1 MVLQLIGKVWVL
13 AFLHACHDVCL
24 STSVYY
30 RTLRYM
36 QVCSNKMEKS
46 VVVIVEIRKWV
57 SKYRAWKNVLRKYPA
72 HDSQNTCNIG
82 DIVRI
87 EQLPHKIAKTKAFNV
102 IQVLKRENIVVEDT
116 EANAQYKSLEGVLER
131 RPQWAGLS
139 NAASAALVE
148 ARNEYASRYHLRPDA
163 FRLARQLPGWDKV
176 QIRHGITDPGSAPA
190 SS

>member
-1 MVLQLIGKVWVL
+1 MVLQLIGKVCTVTPPL
-13 AFLHACHDVCL
+13 LQLRVCM
-24 STSVYY
+24 
-30 RTLRYM
+30 RCNNCWCI

-57 SKYRAWKNVLRKYPA
+57 NKYRAWKTMLRKYPA

-102 IQVLKRENIVVEDT
+102 IQVLKREDIVMEDKET
-116 EANAQYKSLEGVLER
+116 NPQYKSLEGLLER

-139 NAASAALVE
+139 DAAAA
-148 ARNEYASRYHLRPDA
+148 AIAQAKKEYAARYELRTDS
-163 FRLARQLPGWDKV
+163 FRLARRLPVWDKLQELHGVHDPVPV
-176 QIRHGITDPGSAPA
+176 QTNSNP
-190 SS
+190 